1 MDILAGVNNASLS
14 VDDVLTEDDDLLA
27 DGAQDPSQYVSSGTL
42 GATESLSDSS
52 LDSLLYQN
60 HNNDLTE

>member
-1 MDILAGVNNASLS
+1 
-14 VDDVLTEDDDLLA
+14 VLTEDDDLLA